1 MNERNPREVA
11 VLGGGAGAKAVAAD
25 LATQGCS
32 VRLWDLPRFSGG
44 LEPLRQGKALA
55 VSGMMQARA
64 ELALVTDDLAEACG
78 GAELICVVTQS
89 LAHAEIGRALAE
101 VIEPEQV
108 VLVDPGSTGGA
119 LEIAREV
126 TDAGATCPTI
136 IETATLTHTAR
147 TVGSDGIMIR
157 MRVGYVK
164 AAALPAARTGELVTG
179 LKRLFS
185 GLQPARNVLETML
198 SNGNPV
204 IHPAVMLLNTG
215 TVERSGGQWEFY
227 EHGFTPSV
235 ASVVEAVDRERLA
248 LGEALGLELIPEPEM
263 SLRQGYSGTND
274 YLTAYRDGP
283 GFQGLG
289 GPATMDHRYLTEDVA
304 CAFVTMLELGDV
316 CGVAMPVS
324 RSIVQLA
331 SVVSGRDYVAES
343 RRGLKRLGLWGM
355 SAQQIIARVEEGLGA
370 CG

>member
-1 MNERNPREVA
+1 MTEDLIREVA

-25 LATQGCS
+25 LAIQGCS
-32 VRLWDLPRFSGG
+32 VRLWDLPRFRGG
-44 LEPLRQGKALA
+44 LEPLRATPALM
-55 VSGMMQARA
+55 VSGMEQARA
-64 ELALVTDDLAEACG
+64 ELALVTDELAEACRG
-78 GAELICVVTQS
+78 VELICVVTQS
-89 LAHAEIGRALAE
+89 LAHAEIGRALAG
-101 VIEPEQV
+101 VVEPDQV

-119 LEIAREV
+119 LEMARELA
-126 TDAGATCPTI
+126 DAGAECRTI

-164 AAALPAARTGELVTG
+164 AAALPGMHTQQLVSR
-179 LKRLFS
+179 LKRLFP

-204 IHPAVMLLNTG
+204 IHPAVMLLNAG
-215 TVERSGGQWEFY
+215 TVERSGGRWEFY
-227 EHGFTPSV
+227 EEGFTPSV

-248 LGEALGLELIPEPEM
+248 LGEALGLELISEPEM
-263 SLRQGYSGTND
+263 SLRQGYSGTDD

-304 CAFVTMLELGDV
+304 CALVTMLELGDV
-316 CGVAMPVS
+316 CGVALPVS
-324 RSIVQLA
+324 RSVMQLA
-331 SVVSGRDYVAES
+331 SVISGRDYAAES
-343 RRGLKRLGLWGM
+343 RRGLARLGLSGL
-355 SAQQIIARVEEGLGA
+355 SPEQILARVEEGPGA

>member
-1 MNERNPREVA
+1 MNEHDPREVA
-11 VLGGGAGAKAVAAD
+11 VLGGGAGARAVAAD

-32 VRLWDLPRFSGG
+32 VRLWDLPRFCGG
-44 LEPLRQGKALA
+44 LEPLRQSKTLA

-64 ELALVTDDLAEACG
+64 ELALVTDDLAEACR

-89 LAHAEIGRALAE
+89 LAHAEIGRALAG
-101 VIEPEQV
+101 VIEPDQL

-119 LEIAREV
+119 LEIAREL
-126 TDAGATCPTI
+126 TDAGTTCPTI

-164 AAALPAARTGELVTG
+164 AAALPAARTGELIPR
-179 LKRLFS
+179 LRRLFP
-185 GLQPARNVLETML
+185 GLQAARNVLETML

-204 IHPAVMLLNTG
+204 IHPAVMLLNAG

-248 LGEALGLELIPEPEM
+248 LGEALGLELISEPEM
-263 SLRQGYSGTND
+263 SLRQGYSGTDD

-304 CAFVTMLELGDV
+304 CALVTMLELGEV
-316 CGVAMPVS
+316 CGAAMPVS
-324 RSIVQLA
+324 RSVMQLA
-331 SVVSGRDYVAES
+331 SVISGRDYAAES
-343 RRGLKRLGLWGM
+343 RRGLERLGLSGL
-355 SAQQIIARVEEGLGA
+355 SPEQIVARVEEVPGA